1 MTTLDTLGT
10 KLLVGGELVTDVGNT
25 CDVVDPSTGQVVR
38 SLPLGG
44 LTQLDSALAA
54 ARRAFDD
61 GCWSELSVDQ
71 RARVL
76 LRLAELIDAH
86 SADFTRFVE
95 TEVGTCRRVAG
106 PAQVRR
112 PMGHYRDLVSRA
124 HSELGRSLPRLPG
137 PPATGQRVVREPWG
151 VVAAIT
157 PWNAPHLLN
166 LWKVA
171 PALVTGN
178 TMVLKPAPEA
188 PSCALLLG
196 ELAVEAGVPPGVL
209 NVVTGGADVGQAMV
223 ADPRVDMVA
232 FTGSSAV
239 GRAIAQQ
246 AGATLKHLLLELG
259 GKSALLA
266 LPDADVASLVAATL
280 RFVTLAGQGCGLLT
294 RILVPDTLHD
304 SVVEGLVEALRHVR
318 VGPADDPETVM
329 GPVISAAARD
339 RIEAIVSRAVAAG
352 ARIAYGGGRPDG
364 VPAGGFYLEPT
375 VLTEVDNDM
384 EVAREEIFG
393 PVVVVIRYSGDPEE
407 GIRLANDNP
416 YGLVGAI
423 WTADTDLGL
432 RLARRIRAGQV
443 RVNATASGN
452 EAPFGGYKQS
462 GVGRE
467 VGREGLLEYTTV
479 KYVAW
484 QIPSGDER
492 STADRSE
499 V

>member
-1 MTTLDTLGT
+1 MKSLSSLGT
-10 KLLVGGELVTDVGNT
+10 HLLIDGQLVSDLDSTVDVIN
-25 CDVVDPSTGQVVR
+25 PSTGELARTV
-38 SLPLGG
+38 PHGG
-44 LTQLDSALAA
+44 LAEVDSAIAG

-61 GCWSELSVDQ
+61 TEWPSLPAGRRGEILM
-71 RARVL
+71 
-76 LRLAELIDAH
+76 RLGDLVEAH
-86 SADFTRFVE
+86 TADFAHFVE

-106 PAQVRR
+106 PGQVVR
-112 PMGHYRDLVSRA
+112 PMDHYRNMVA
-124 HSELGRSLPRLPG
+124 KGCAELGYPLPELPG
-137 PPATGQRVVREPWG
+137 PPLTGQRVVREPWG

-196 ELAVEAGVPPGVL
+196 ELAAEVGVPPGVL
-209 NVVTGGADVGQAMV
+209 NVVTGGADVGQEMV

-239 GRAIAQQ
+239 GRAIAQT
-246 AGATLKHLLLELG
+246 ASGTLKHILLELG

-266 LPDADVASLVAATL
+266 LPDADVPSLVAAVL

-294 RILVPDTLHD
+294 RILVPESLHD
-304 SVVEGLVEALRHVR
+304 TVVNGLINALQGVR
-318 VGPADDPETVM
+318 VGPADDPTTSM

-339 RIEAIVSRAVAAG
+339 RIEATVREAVAAG
-352 ARIAYGGGRPDG
+352 ARTAFGGGRPSR
-364 VPAGGFYLEPT
+364 VPAGGFYFEPT
-375 VLTEVDNDM
+375 VLTDVTNDM
-384 EVAREEIFG
+384 AVACEEIFG
-393 PVVVVIRYSGDPEE
+393 PVIVVIRYSGDPAE
-407 GIRLANDNP
+407 GVRLANDSP
-416 YGLVGAI
+416 YGLVGAV
-423 WTADTDLGL
+423 WTADTALGL
-432 RLARRIRAGQV
+432 RLAAQIRAGQI

-479 KYVAW
+479 KYIGW
-484 QIPSGDER
+484 QISNAG
-492 STADRSE
+492 
-499 V
+499 

>member
-1 MTTLDTLGT
+1 MTSLRSPGT
-10 KLLVGGELVTDVGNT
+10 HLLIDGELVSDVAAT
-25 CDVVDPSTGQVVR
+25 VDVINPSTGEPVR
-38 SLPLGG
+38 TVPLGG
-44 LTQLDSALAA
+44 VGEIDAAIAA

-61 GCWSELSVDQ
+61 GEWPSLPAAE
-71 RARVL
+71 RAKIL
-76 LRLAELIDAH
+76 TRLGDLVDAH
-86 SADFTRFVE
+86 TVDFTHFVE
-95 TEVGTCRRVAG
+95 TEVGTCRRIAG
-106 PAQVRR
+106 PGQVIR
-112 PMGHYRDLVSRA
+112 PMDHYRDMVSKGCA
-124 HSELGRSLPRLPG
+124 ELGYVLPELPG

-196 ELAVEAGVPPGVL
+196 ELAAQAGVPRGVL
-209 NVVTGGADVGQAMV
+209 NVVTGGADAGRMMV
-223 ADPRVDMVA
+223 SDARVDMVA

-239 GRAIAQQ
+239 GRAIAQS
-246 AGATLKHLLLELG
+246 AGATLKHTLLELG

-266 LPDADVASLVAATL
+266 LADADVPSLVAAVL

-294 RILVPDTLHD
+294 RVLVPDALHD
-304 SVVEGLVEALRHVR
+304 GVVAGLVAALQRVR
-318 VGPADDPETVM
+318 VGRADDPNTLM

-339 RIEAIVSRAVAAG
+339 RIEATVHDAVASG
-352 ARIAYGGGRPDG
+352 ARVVCGGGRPAQ
-364 VPAGGFYLEPT
+364 VPAGGFYFEPT
-375 VLTEVDNDM
+375 VLTNVTNDM
-384 EVAREEIFG
+384 AVAREEIFG
-393 PVVVVIRYSGDPEE
+393 PVIVVIRYSGDPDE
-407 GIRLANDNP
+407 GVRLANDSP
-416 YGLVGAI
+416 YGLVGAV
-423 WTADTDLGL
+423 WTADTALGV
-432 RLARRIRAGQV
+432 RLAGRIRAGQV

-479 KYVAW
+479 KYIGW
-484 QIPSGDER
+484 QILTFD
-492 STADRSE
+492 
-499 V
+499 

>member
-1 MTTLDTLGT
+1 MTSTTSIGT
-10 KLLVGGELVTDVGNT
+10 HLLIDGRLVADVGTTVAVIN
-25 CDVVDPSTGQVVR
+25 PSTGAVARTVPHAG
-38 SLPLGG
+38 LPEV
-44 LTQLDSALAA
+44 DAAIAA

-61 GCWSELSVDQ
+61 GHWSNLPAAE
-71 RARVL
+71 RGEIL
-76 LRLAELIDAH
+76 LRLGDLVDAH
-86 SADFTRFVE
+86 TADFTHFVT
-95 TEVGTCRRVAG
+95 TEVGTCLRVAG
-106 PAQVRR
+106 PGQVVR
-112 PMGHYRDLVSRA
+112 PMGHYRDMVAKGSRDLGYGLP
-124 HSELGRSLPRLPG
+124 ELAG
-137 PPATGQRVVREPWG
+137 PPVTNQRVVREPRG

-196 ELAVEAGVPPGVL
+196 ELAAEAGIPAGVL

-223 ADPRVDMVA
+223 TDARVDMVA

-239 GRAIAQQ
+239 GRAIAVS
-246 AGATLKHLLLELG
+246 AGATLKHTLLELG

-266 LPDADVASLVAATL
+266 LPDADVASLVAAVL

-294 RILVPDTLHD
+294 RVLVPDALHD
-304 SVVEGLVEALRHVR
+304 AVVAALIQAMAAVR
-318 VGPADDPETVM
+318 VGPAEDPATSM

-339 RIEAIVSRAVAAG
+339 RIEATVREACSAG
-352 ARIAYGGGRPDG
+352 ARVAFGGNRPSG
-364 VPAGGFYLEPT
+364 VPVGGFYWEPT
-375 VLTEVDNDM
+375 LLTDVTNAM
-384 EVAREEIFG
+384 AVAREEIFG
-393 PVVVVIRYSGDPEE
+393 PVICVIRYSGDPTE
-407 GIRLANDNP
+407 GVGLVNDSP
-416 YGLVGAI
+416 YGLVSAV
-423 WTADTDLGL
+423 WTADTEVGL
-432 RLARRIRAGQV
+432 RLAGLIRAGQV

-484 QIPSGDER
+484 NEP
-492 STADRSE
+492 TAG
-499 V
+499 

>member
-1 MTTLDTLGT
+1 MTSLSSVGT
-10 KLLVGGELVTDVGNT
+10 HLLIDGELVTDVDAT
-25 CDVVDPSTGQVVR
+25 VDVINPSTGEVARTV
-38 SLPLGG
+38 PLGG
-44 LTQLDSALAA
+44 IGEVASAIAA

-61 GCWSELSVDQ
+61 GEWPALPAAQ
-71 RARVL
+71 RGEILTRL
-76 LRLAELIDAH
+76 GDLAEAH
-86 SADFTRFVE
+86 TADFAHFVE

-106 PAQVRR
+106 PGQVSR
-112 PMGHYRDLVSRA
+112 PMDHYRDLVA
-124 HSELGRSLPRLPG
+124 KGCAELGYGLPELAG
-137 PPATGQRVVREPWG
+137 PPLTGQRVVREPWG

-196 ELAVEAGVPPGVL
+196 ELAAQAGVPRGVL
-209 NVVTGGADVGQAMV
+209 NVVTGGTDVGQAMV
-223 ADPRVDMVA
+223 ADARVDMVA

-239 GRAIAQQ
+239 GRAIAQT
-246 AGATLKHLLLELG
+246 AGATLKHTLLELG

-266 LPDADVASLVAATL
+266 LPDADVPSLVAAVL

-294 RILVPDTLHD
+294 RVLVPDALHD
-304 SVVEGLVEALRHVR
+304 TVVAGLVEALQHVR
-318 VGPADDPETVM
+318 VGPADDPNTLM

-339 RIEAIVSRAVAAG
+339 RIETTVRDAVAAG
-352 ARIAYGGGRPDG
+352 AQIAFGDGRPSD
-364 VPAGGFYLEPT
+364 VPAGGFYLQPT
-375 VLTEVDNDM
+375 ILTDVTNDM
-384 EVAREEIFG
+384 AVAREEIFG
-393 PVVVVIRYSGDPEE
+393 PVIVVIRYSGDPND
-407 GIRLANDNP
+407 GVRLANDSP
-416 YGLVGAI
+416 YGLVGAV
-423 WTADTDLGL
+423 WTADTALGL
-432 RLARRIRAGQV
+432 RLASRIRAGQV

-479 KYVAW
+479 KYIGW
-484 QIPSGDER
+484 QLPAVD
-492 STADRSE
+492 
-499 V
+499 